1 MPSIYLWVPESD
13 YDRTAVGCI
22 AKKIVALY
30 GGNIT
35 IKLGD
40 KEGFNTA
47 RNPKIQ
53 DGLKKAVDT
62 CLKNHNLVIFLLDSD
77 GTQSQNQRH
86 KIRKEI
92 LRLIK
97 LKKLLNCL
105 KVKEE

>member
-1 MPSIYLWVPESD
+1 MPSVRLWVPESD
-13 YDRTAVGCI
+13 HDSKAVGCI
-22 AKKIVALY
+22 ANKIVALY

-35 IKLGD
+35 IQLATKQ
-40 KEGFNTA
+40 GFNTA
-47 RNPKIQ
+47 IHPKIQ

-62 CLKNHNLVIFLLDSD
+62 YLKNHNLVIFLLDSD